1 MATTRAKKTAPKP
14 AATATAQAE
23 HAPQTR
29 KRGAVMARWGNK
41 NAVGNRGGTGR
52 PRGRSP
58 DAYTVKL
65 NIAISPAQREKLEN
79 AAKNAGIKYTEFLR
93 NFINSL

>member
-1 MATTRAKKTAPKP
+1 MATRAKKPAQKP
-14 AATATAQAE
+14 AAPATVAE

-29 KRGAVMARWGNK
+29 KRGAVMARYGNK
-41 NAVGNRGGTGR
+41 NAIGNRGGPGR